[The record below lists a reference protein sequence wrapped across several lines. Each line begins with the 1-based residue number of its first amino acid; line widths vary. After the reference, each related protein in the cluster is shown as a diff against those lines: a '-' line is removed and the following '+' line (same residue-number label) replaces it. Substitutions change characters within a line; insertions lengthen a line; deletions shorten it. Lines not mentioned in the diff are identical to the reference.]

1 MKYTLIIDYREHAL
15 KKYFDDFDFKSN
27 KNLKHVDYKTE
38 NLDLGDIIIKRDE
51 EIILIIERK
60 TLQDLYSSIN
70 DGRYKEQKVR
80 LKNNF
85 SDSQIVYIIENCD
98 VKFVKKKFSNF
109 DSIINGAI
117 INSIFRDNINLLRTN
132 SVDET
137 ITYIK
142 TLLKKVKNNIEFFVK
157 PTPLVTDSINI
168 TTKNNSLE
176 SSYTINET
184 PSNTISETNSNID
197 NNSNAT
203 INTQSET
210 LSDNNNVKIIELKT
224 NNSSDYVDNIKIKKK
239 DNNNPENCNIIMLCQ
254 IPGVSTKI
262 SKTICDKYNSISNL
276 VNEYNNNETQKEKEC
291 LLKDLTFP
299 INNDKTRKI
308 GPVISKRVY
317 EYLFS
322 IS

>member
-1 MKYTLIIDYREHAL
+1 M
-15 KKYFDDFDFKSN
+15 N
-27 KNLKHVDYKTE
+27 
-38 NLDLGDIIIKRDE
+38 IIIKRDE

-98 VKFVKKKFSNF
+98 VKFIKKKFSNF

-142 TLLKKVKNNIEFFVK
+142 TLLKKVKNNIEFFGK
-157 PTPLVTDSINI
+157 PTPLVSDSISVSKH
-168 TTKNNSLE
+168 TNNSLE
-176 SSYTINET
+176 VESGNNPNDTIQND
-184 PSNTISETNSNID
+184 TISNNPNDTNNI
-197 NNSNAT
+197 
-203 INTQSET
+203 
-210 LSDNNNVKIIELKT
+210 KIIELKT

-262 SKTICDKYNSISNL
+262 SKTICDKYTCISNL
-276 VNEYNNNETQKEKEC
+276 INEYNNNDTQKEKEC

>member
-15 KKYFDDFDFKSN
+15 KNYFDDFDFKSN
-27 KNLKHVDYKTE
+27 KNLKHVEYKIE

-98 VKFVKKKFSNF
+98 VKFIKKKFSNF

-142 TLLKKVKNNIEFFVK
+142 TLLKKVKNNIELFVK
-157 PTPLVTDSINI
+157 PTPLVNNSINMHNQ
-168 TTKNNSLE
+168 TTTNNSLE
-176 SSYTINET
+176 VESSNT
-184 PSNTISETNSNID
+184 PSD
-197 NNSNAT
+197 N
-203 INTQSET
+203 
-210 LSDNNNVKIIELKT
+210 DNVKIIELKT

-276 VNEYNNNETQKEKEC
+276 VNEYNNNYTQKEKEY

-299 INNDKTRKI
+299 INNDKIRKI

-317 EYLFS
+317 QYLFS
-322 IS
+322 IN